1 MIELKQSGVHA
12 LCFALYMA
20 IVLAVCAAFA
30 VLFLSRSGP
39 YDNDGQTLF
48 FAAYTTM
55 PLHAVLPLGEPF
67 EWLAFA
73 ATCLGG
79 GVGTT
84 AMAFWLRRGKTSGL
98 GVTLL
103 ITTALMQL
111 GWSASSGFRTMLV
124 LLTALL
130 AVIGLV
136 SSFRDTAVAEREAEQ
151 AEDMEG
157 SKGGKADAS
166 A

>member
-1 MIELKQSGVHA
+1 
-12 LCFALYMA
+12 
-20 IVLAVCAAFA
+20 
-30 VLFLSRSGP
+30 
-39 YDNDGQTLF
+39 
-48 FAAYTTM
+48 
-55 PLHAVLPLGEPF
+55 
-67 EWLAFA
+67 
-73 ATCLGG
+73 
-79 GVGTT
+79 
-84 AMAFWLRRGKTSGL
+84 MAFWLRRGKTSGL

-130 AVIGLV
+130 VVIGLV

-151 AEDMEG
+151 AEGMEG